1 MSYIVRE
8 LKPCPFCGR
17 IWMSVDLHP
26 DGNFST
32 SCMCGAAGPKKE
44 NKTEAIKAWN
54 TRDQHLLWNPFRLS
68 IRFPKDVLSVDFKG
82 ELDSVDLPT
91 ILQMLSSRGKSG
103 ILHVSQGHL
112 KSVICFKNGN
122 IIAASDTNGL
132 RLGQILFKHGMIS
145 QKRLNYALKLSKKT
159 KKMLGEVLLF
169 MGYVDQDT
177 LRDVVQQQVQ
187 EAVLELFFW
196 RKGHFEYR
204 DCQMDFD
211 ERGAKQI
218 NTMEIIMEAA
228 RRMDE
233 WEELKQKKAKVPPLI
248 AELKKKRNPP
258 VITPLKD
265 RQKKPVRVAEQQ
277 KKIAEQQKKKENLPR
292 LGGPR
297 PRNERPPKASGLKP
311 QDKSFSNVT
320 ELKQR
325 KRAPMPRVIPYPEEK
340 KQ

>member
-1 MSYIVRE
+1 MSYIVKE
-8 LKPCPFCGR
+8 LKSCPFCGR
-17 IWMSVDLHP
+17 IWMSVELHP

-32 SCMCGAAGPKKE
+32 RCMCGAAGPKKE
-44 NKTEAIKAWN
+44 SKTEAIRAWN

-68 IRFPKDVLSVDFKG
+68 IHFPKDMLSVDFKG

-91 ILQMLSSRGKSG
+91 VLQMLSSRGKTG
-103 ILHVSQGHL
+103 ILHVSRGHT
-112 KSVICFKNGN
+112 KSVICFKEGN

-145 QKRLNYALKLSKKT
+145 HKRLNYALKLAKKT
-159 KKMLGEVLLF
+159 QKMLGEVLLF
-169 MGYVDQDT
+169 MGYVNQET
-177 LRDVVQQQVQ
+177 LREVVQQQVQ

-196 RKGHFEYR
+196 REGHFEYR

-233 WEELKQKKAKVPPLI
+233 WEELKQKKALI
-248 AELKKKRNPP
+248 AELKKQRNPP
-258 VITPLKD
+258 IITPQRKSLP
-265 RQKKPVRVAEQQ
+265 PV
-277 KKIAEQQKKKENLPR
+277 EQQKKKENLPR

-297 PRNERPPKASGLKP
+297 SRKERPSKVSGLKA
-311 QDKSFSNVT
+311 QNMSFSNVT

-325 KRAPMPRVIPYPEEK
+325 K
-340 KQ
+340 